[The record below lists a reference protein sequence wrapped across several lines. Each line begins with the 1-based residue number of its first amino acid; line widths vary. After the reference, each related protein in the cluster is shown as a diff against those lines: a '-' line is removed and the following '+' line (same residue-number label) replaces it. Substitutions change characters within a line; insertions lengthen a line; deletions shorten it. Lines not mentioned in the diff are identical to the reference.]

1 MTRIKFE
8 NRAGDMEI
16 ESGLFRRLGHF
27 VESFSCT
34 NMYNTFFRIVYEDIT
49 NQIFREDRGGN
60 I

>member
-1 MTRIKFE
+1 MARIKFE
-8 NRAGDMEI
+8 NRAVDMEI
-16 ESGLFRRLGHF
+16 ESGLFRRFGHF
-27 VESFSCT
+27 VESFLCT